1 MLDET
6 INYLNTIHGQI
17 DTLIEKS
24 DSQNQL
30 DLISYFLKIVKNAK
44 IIKSLCESLEH
55 GLHGSDCVSL
65 SATMSYPILFYWW
78 DWGVVWEWLALWL
91 REGYV

>member
-1 MLDET
+1 MNFNPMLDET

-30 DLISYFLKIVKNAK
+30 DLISYFIKIVKNAK
-44 IIKSLCESLEH
+44 RIKSLCESLEH

-65 SATMSYPILFYWW
+65 SATMSYPISL
-78 DWGVVWEWLALWL
+78 DK
-91 REGYV
+91 R

>member
-1 MLDET
+1 MNFNPMLDET

-30 DLISYFLKIVKNAK
+30 DLISYFLKN
-44 IIKSLCESLEH
+44 S
-55 GLHGSDCVSL
+55 
-65 SATMSYPILFYWW
+65 
-78 DWGVVWEWLALWL
+78 
-91 REGYV
+91 